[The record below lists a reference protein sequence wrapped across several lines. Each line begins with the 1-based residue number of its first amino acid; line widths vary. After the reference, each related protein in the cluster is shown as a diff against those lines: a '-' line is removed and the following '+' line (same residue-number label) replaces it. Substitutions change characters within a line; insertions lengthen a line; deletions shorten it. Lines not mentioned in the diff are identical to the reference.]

1 MLPFR
6 KTLAGS
12 AVKAV
17 KRGSNYYERMDGK
30 MENKKTGKVKTG
42 FWIDRDVMDGIDELL
57 EKADAKSR
65 SEFVQRAIEFYSAF
79 LQTKKVEKYLLP
91 TISATITNQIGSFE
105 ERVARH
111 LYREAVI
118 TCVMCF
124 VLSSQY
130 DLSEEEIESVYEEAE
145 KYVQTMAGYW
155 EK

>member
-17 KRGSNYYERMDGK
+17 KRGSNYYERMDGR

-57 EKADAKSR
+57 EKADARSR

-91 TISATITNQIGSFE
+91 TISATITNQISSFE
-105 ERVARH
+105 ERVDRH
-111 LYREAVI
+111 LYRQAVT
-118 TCVMCF
+118 TCLLDF
-124 VLSSQY
+124 ILSSQCDY
-130 DLSEEEIESVYEEAE
+130 SDEEIIYSREF
-145 KYVQTMAGYW
+145 
-155 EK
+155 